1 MILPGEVKDAEMSSF
16 SSDFQTLKHF
26 VFTLWI
32 IDEFEKCSSPIY
44 FPRNEWNVPPFFV
57 PTAKKTQPLL
67 RSSRLTVQ

>member
-1 MILPGEVKDAEMSSF
+1 MILPGEVKDAEMGSF

-44 FPRNEWNVPPFFV
+44 FPRNE
-57 PTAKKTQPLL
+57 
-67 RSSRLTVQ
+67 

>member
-32 IDEFEKCSSPIY
+32 IDEFEKCSSPIFSLETSEMFRHFLY
-44 FPRNEWNVPPFFV
+44 
-57 PTAKKTQPLL
+57 PLL
-67 RSSRLTVQ
+67 KKLSLSLGLLG